1 MYKGQLVL
9 LKITRYMNK
18 ENLKEPLYGNSFY
31 ASNQYD
37 GDYLKR
43 IFTTDRKD
51 FFFWSKSDE
60 YKLYYPIDK
69 GGKKYVFL
77 FSKTNRYGK
86 IGS

>member
-1 MYKGQLVL
+1 
-9 LKITRYMNK
+9 MNK